1 MNVITVLKTTV
12 YLLIFAH
19 GCVKIYDRCMCH
31 GTKKRRADKK
41 SDDSK
46 PSNYHGITTYSDKY
60 AVAKEADVSY
70 YWISRPV
77 YSATDLPVYT
87 IWDNSK
93 FVDGRVVVD
102 GQTVQPSCASSIGNT
117 VETENS

>member
-1 MNVITVLKTTV
+1 MNAITALKTTV

-19 GCVKIYDRCMCH
+19 GCVKIYGRCMCH
-31 GTKKRRADKK
+31 GAKRLRADKNNCA
-41 SDDSK
+41 SK
-46 PSNYHGITTYSDKY
+46 PSNRHGITTYSDEH

-70 YWISRPV
+70 YRARRPV
-77 YSATDLPVYT
+77 YSAADLPIYT
-87 IWDNSK
+87 IWDSSK

-102 GQTVQPSCASSIGNT
+102 GQTVQPSCASSMDNM